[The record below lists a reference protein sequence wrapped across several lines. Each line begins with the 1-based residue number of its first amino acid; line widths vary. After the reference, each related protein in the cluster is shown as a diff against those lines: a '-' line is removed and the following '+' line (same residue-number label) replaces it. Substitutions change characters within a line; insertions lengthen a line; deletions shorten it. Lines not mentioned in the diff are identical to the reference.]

1 MTDPTDRRPD
11 YALLSTHREHVVVN
25 YGTFAL
31 PVGPQK
37 MFFGGSSGIAAR
49 LLENWQTSWVLNIS
63 SGPPLSVSAQ
73 SMLYG
78 NGTADIVGPF
88 NFKNYRAAWA
98 NGAASGN
105 IFTDS
110 SNQPLY
116 TRLKD
121 PQCTN
126 SNLVAP
132 SLQGLCSLNA
142 IRNSSGQ
149 IVLQTPLPGTRGT
162 LARNSIYGLNTWTAD
177 MAIEKRVRIAET
189 KSFTLRVD
197 ARNVFNHV
205 TPAVPGLFATTG
217 GTSDLGLQ
225 STVPFGVFS
234 TKAGN
239 RSFQAKARV
248 DF

>member
-1 MTDPTDRRPD
+1 
-11 YALLSTHREHVVVN
+11 
-25 YGTFAL
+25 
-31 PVGPQK
+31 
-37 MFFGGSSGIAAR
+37 
-49 LLENWQTSWVLNIS
+49 
-63 SGPPLSVSAQ
+63 
-73 SMLYG
+73 
-78 NGTADIVGPF
+78 
-88 NFKNYRAAWA
+88 
-98 NGAASGN
+98 
-105 IFTDS
+105 
-110 SNQPLY
+110 
-116 TRLKD
+116 
-121 PQCTN
+121 
-126 SNLVAP
+126 VAP

-162 LARNSIYGLNTWTAD
+162 LARNSLYGLNTWTAD

-205 TPAVPGLFATTG
+205 TPAIPGAFATTG
-217 GTSDLGLQ
+217 GTADLGLQ